1 MIKTKEK
8 QSGSIWNFAK
18 PLLISVLCGAA
29 MIAALLAAAALVL
42 LKVGQIGAS
51 VTSSVVIVICACSA
65 ILAGVIVGKLAKKNG
80 LLLGGLTGLLLY
92 FLVFVVSVSSGVFQL
107 FTVSSVIR
115 LSVML
120 IGGAFGGL
128 LSVNKRSKAK

>member
-8 QSGSIWNFAK
+8 QNSSVWSFSK
-18 PLLISVLCGAA
+18 PLIISTLCGAA
-29 MIAALLAAAALVL
+29 MTAALLAIAAFVL

-51 VTSSVVIVICACSA
+51 VTSSVVIVICALSA
-65 ILAGVIVGKLAKKNG
+65 IFAGIIVGRITKKNG

-92 FLVFVVSVSSGVFQL
+92 FLVLVVSVSCGVFQL

-115 LSVML
+115 LAVML